1 MTTAMQVVQIIF
13 QSVAIIFMICFMF
26 IFVANLLSLIKYTG
40 ITPNFYKIAKNQR
53 IQTFLLEKINKSISS
68 LEKATSKDETS
79 LDTDFLMEDLIPNED
94 DNIIK
99 FDDNIK

>member
-1 MTTAMQVVQIIF
+1 MTTALQVVQIIF

-26 IFVANLLSLIKYTG
+26 IG
-40 ITPNFYKIAKNQR
+40 IWSFIVFLKMAKNQR

-68 LEKATSKDETS
+68 LEKITIEDENS
-79 LDTDFLMEDLIPNED
+79 LDTDFLLEDLIPNKD
-94 DNIIK
+94 DNIVK

>member
-1 MTTAMQVVQIIF
+1 MTTALQVVQIIF

-26 IFVANLLSLIKYTG
+26 IG
-40 ITPNFYKIAKNQR
+40 IWSFIAFLKMAKNQR
-53 IQTFLLEKINKSISS
+53 IQIFLLEKINKSISS
-68 LEKATSKDETS
+68 LEKISNADEVS
-79 LDTDFLMEDLIPNED
+79 LDTNFLMEDLASNEG

>member
-26 IFVANLLSLIKYTG
+26 IG
-40 ITPNFYKIAKNQR
+40 IWSFIAFLKIAKNQR

-99 FDDNIK
+99 FDDDIK

>member
-26 IFVANLLSLIKYTG
+26 IG
-40 ITPNFYKIAKNQR
+40 IWSFIVFLKMAKNQR

-68 LEKATSKDETS
+68 LENVTHKDESCFDKDS
-79 LDTDFLMEDLIPNED
+79 LIEDSISNENV
-94 DNIIK
+94 NIIK

>member
-13 QSVAIIFMICFMF
+13 HSVAIIFMICFMF
-26 IFVANLLSLIKYTG
+26 IG
-40 ITPNFYKIAKNQR
+40 IWSFIAFLKIAKNQR

-68 LEKATSKDETS
+68 LEKTTHKDKGGF
-79 LDTDFLMEDLIPNED
+79 DKDFLMEDLIPNED